1 MNVIADKLCGM
12 CPALWIMPGPAGI
25 RPVIMMD
32 TDPSLALELEIGR
45 NCDEIEGGKI
55 KYTGLDP
62 VTSCSVSYAQ
72 SVRLNK
78 FRGKVTI
85 DRTTDL
91 RAATGYTLYGKRELA
106 LEIASYDRG
115 TAALTASE
123 HIRMRWTQP
132 RAFSILVP
140 SRTVLSGA
148 CGLGAKVLYTCA
160 RQGVSR
166 RPLYVQGRQTE
177 DGEHWTV
184 TLVGWW

>member
-1 MNVIADKLCGM
+1 M
-12 CPALWIMPGPAGI
+12 
-25 RPVIMMD
+25 
-32 TDPSLALELEIGR
+32 
-45 NCDEIEGGKI
+45 
-55 KYTGLDP
+55 
-62 VTSCSVSYAQ
+62 
-72 SVRLNK
+72 
-78 FRGKVTI
+78 

-91 RAATGYTLYGKRELA
+91 RAATGYTLYGTRALA

-115 TAALTASE
+115 TAGLTASE

-140 SRTVLSGA
+140 SRVVLSGG

-160 RQGVSR
+160 RQGVSQ